1 MIFFLMHPDDVA
13 GSCSCVCPSYSNS
26 YLKIWSHMAL
36 LLFSVGIYA
45 PTGVL
50 RALGLIQMLVHS
62 N

>member
-1 MIFFLMHPDDVA
+1 
-13 GSCSCVCPSYSNS
+13 
-26 YLKIWSHMAL
+26 MAL
-36 LLFSVGIYA
+36 LLFSLGIYA